1 MERLCGTMVQE
12 VFELTGYDRV
22 MMAYKFHDDDDDHG
36 EVVYEITKPGLESH
50 IWVCIYEEARGSGG
64 NSFLRTPIC
73 GSISAIKVISMAGE
87 KKRAYNRNVKEL
99 SLIQSVSTDNSSVNE
114 LSSCHCAAGFASVDF
129 IIWNLITETKG
140 CANSMRWMESSS
152 FLLSWMKSFIFIG
165 SGCLMVK
172 GRYSPGIC
180 ICNSMGVRCIPY
192 ALSHKDFNLGY
203 MGSTTS
209 SLHLVGLQLGVKIE
223 L

>member
-1 MERLCGTMVQE
+1 MRDEEQVVTCAFNFLVEQGDAVPSVGDYPCSWQRNRCNVRTIFIAPSASALHKALGFGESYKLAAKAIARLQSLPSGSMERLCGTMVQE

-87 KKRAYNRNVKEL
+87 KKRAYNRN
-99 SLIQSVSTDNSSVNE
+99 
-114 LSSCHCAAGFASVDF
+114 G
-129 IIWNLITETKG
+129 
-140 CANSMRWMESSS
+140 
-152 FLLSWMKSFIFIG
+152 
-165 SGCLMVK
+165 
-172 GRYSPGIC
+172 
-180 ICNSMGVRCIPY
+180 
-192 ALSHKDFNLGY
+192 
-203 MGSTTS
+203 
-209 SLHLVGLQLGVKIE
+209 
-223 L
+223 